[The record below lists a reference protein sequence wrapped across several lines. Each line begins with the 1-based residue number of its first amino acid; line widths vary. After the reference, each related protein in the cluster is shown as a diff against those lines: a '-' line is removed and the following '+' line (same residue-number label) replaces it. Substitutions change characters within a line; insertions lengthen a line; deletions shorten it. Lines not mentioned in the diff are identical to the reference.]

1 MTADVSSGPFH
12 RFEHDGWQRVAG
24 RYDDLFGQLTSQCI
38 GPMLNAVGLRKGT
51 LLLDVASGP
60 GHLAAAAASLG
71 ARVTGVDFASSMVRE
86 ARIRY
91 PQVHF
96 EEGDAQSLAAP
107 DRSFDAVTIAF
118 GLLHFP
124 DPDRALAEAHRVLR
138 SGGWLAFAVW
148 ASAEKAVGFGLV
160 TQAVQQHG
168 RLDVG
173 LPDGPPF
180 FRFSDAAECRRT
192 LTALG
197 FDQVQSKEVPQVW
210 RFSSADQWIDGVARS
225 TVRTAALLA
234 AQAPQAMAKIRA
246 TLAEAAAGYR
256 QSDGSIELPMPAV
269 VTWARKA

>member
-1 MTADVSSGPFH
+1 MTVTASSFQ
-12 RFEHDGWQRVAG
+12 RFEHDGWQRVAD

-38 GPMLNAVGLRKGT
+38 RPMLNAVGVREGS

-71 ARVTGVDFASSMVRE
+71 VRVTGIDFASSMVRE

-91 PQVHF
+91 PQIHF
-96 EEGDAQSLAAP
+96 EEGDAQSLAVP
-107 DRSFDAVTIAF
+107 DGTFDAVTIAF

-124 DPDRALAEAHRVLR
+124 DPDRALAEAYRVLR
-138 SGGWLAFAVW
+138 RGGRLAFAVW

-168 RLDVG
+168 KLDVG

-180 FRFSDAAECRRT
+180 FRFSDAAECNRA

-197 FDQVQSKEVPQVW
+197 FEEVQSTEAPQVW

-234 AQAPQAMAKIRA
+234 AQTPQAMAKIRA

-256 QSDGSIELPMPAV
+256 RSDGSIELPMPAV
-269 VTWARKA
+269 VTSARKP